1 MMQAL
6 LARYSRYAALR
17 WVGVVFFCCAVPIP
31 VWALATAIL
40 REDGRWGWV
49 LLSMGCL
56 GLSLGS
62 FGTANDSA
70 LYALREAGRLGALPP
85 GPAAE
90 LAHERAVRPAR
101 LAVVHDS
108 PVASWLIPLFALAII
123 GWTTSRLWGAW
134 AG

>member
-1 MMQAL
+1 MEAA
-6 LARYSRYAALR
+6 LARYGRYARLR
-17 WVGVVFFCCAVPIP
+17 WVGIAFFCAAVPIP
-31 VWALATAIL
+31 FWALATALL
-40 REDGRWGWV
+40 REEGRWGWV
-49 LLSMGCL
+49 LLSVGCL

-70 LYALREAGRLGALPP
+70 LSALREAARLGALPP

-101 LAVVHDS
+101 LAAVHDS
-108 PVASWLIPLFALAII
+108 PWASWLIPLAALSII